1 MKENIKSEVIK
12 FRISEQEKNEF
23 RILAKSKNIS
33 VSELIILMK
42 NFYVSSNSYTNQELI
57 NTIKLPLFNITLYI
71 NQFKAGINPEQAI
84 ENIEKEVSTLC
95 HMCI

>member
-84 ENIEKEVSTLC
+84 ENIEKEVNTLC